1 MDIDIR
7 PIVQDEFPA
16 FARAAS
22 RAFGGHA
29 LDEDVERSRAAFV
42 PGRWVGAFHGSDL
55 VGGVSSIPGTIQV
68 EGGALPVAAVEDV
81 TVLPTHTRRGIMTRM
96 IDHQLRDVYERG
108 EPVAAL
114 WASES
119 IIYGRFGYGVG
130 SFHEQWTIPR
140 PHTAFL
146 RPAAI
151 PGVVEFVAPAEASA
165 LFPGLFR
172 RAIQG
177 RPAAIDR
184 PRTKWEAVLADPE
197 RDRDGASALFHVVYR
212 NDGEAEGYAS
222 YRVRRGEL
230 RILETMSV
238 TDGAHAALWQYLFGV
253 DLISTV
259 EAYNRP
265 VDDPLPWMLADP
277 RRLERRPTQALW
289 VRLVDAAR
297 ALEGRRYARH
307 GRLVLEVDD
316 RFCPWNHGS
325 YELDGGPQGAAV
337 KRTGAAADLAMSAAD
352 LAACYVGSATPSALA
367 QAGRVE
373 ERTPGVAAA
382 ADAMFATRLAPWCPY
397 AF

>member
-1 MDIDIR
+1 MDIHVR
-7 PIVQDEFPA
+7 PIVLDELPD
-16 FARAAS
+16 FARATS

-29 LDEDVERSRAAFV
+29 VEADIGRYASAFV
-42 PGRWVGAFHGSDL
+42 PGRWVGAFDGPRL
-55 VGGVSSIPGTIQV
+55 VGGVSSLPGAIGV

-81 TVLPTHTRRGIMTRM
+81 AVLPTHTRRGIMTRM
-96 IDHQLRDVYERG
+96 IDRQLRDAYERG
-108 EPVAAL
+108 EPIAAL

-130 SFHEQWTIPR
+130 SFHEQWKIRR

-146 RPAAI
+146 RPADG
-151 PGVVEFVAPAEASA
+151 PGAVDFVTPTEAAA
-165 LFPGLFR
+165 LFPGVFR
-172 RAIQG
+172 RAVQG

-184 PRTKWEAVLADPE
+184 PRVKWEAVLADSE
-197 RDRDGASALFHVVYR
+197 RDRDGASAFFHVAYR
-212 NDGEAEGYAS
+212 NGGEAEGYAS
-222 YRVRRGEL
+222 YRIRRGEL
-230 RILETMSV
+230 RILEAMSA
-238 TDGAHAALWQYLFGV
+238 TDAAHAALWRYLFGV
-253 DLISTV
+253 DLISTI

-289 VRLVDAAR
+289 VRLVDAAN
-297 ALEGRRYARH
+297 ALEGRRYARP
-307 GRLVLEVDD
+307 GRLVLEVED

-325 YELDGGPQGAAV
+325 YELEGGPDGAAV
-337 KRTGAAADLAMSAAD
+337 KRSRAAADLAMSASA

-373 ERTPGVAAA
+373 ERTPGSATA